1 MYTFLLMVH
10 LNMKLTCFFFI
21 TICGGTKI
29 IISLIIFLKQ
39 SLLAK
44 AYSGFTE
51 VYIGQHTDYYLPPL
65 SSLRETSALNV
76 KNSLDLY
83 QLHPQSDS

>member
-1 MYTFLLMVH
+1 MLFRWDQDNHQTNHIPEAVL
-10 LNMKLTCFFFI
+10 
-21 TICGGTKI
+21 
-29 IISLIIFLKQ
+29 

-51 VYIGQHTDYYLPPL
+51 VYLGQHTDDYLPHI
-65 SSLRETSALNV
+65 SILRETSALNV
-76 KNSLDLY
+76 KSSLDLY